1 MDDSKTVR
9 SDDIQVIDPLYARQK
24 EDVATMRASLLACT
38 PNNGITVRKALHN
51 ITVMR
56 VYHQINR
63 IIRFTE
69 LMDKIEAKLYESI
82 ECSLSNMN
90 SSSPST
96 WIQLLKVQ
104 EQLQKTMIE
113 SHKLLQPY
121 LDLEQLEFLNV
132 ITTSDDDSTPQ
143 SYSTMIMAQDAR
155 DKVRTSAQSILQA
168 LTGPNA
174 SAADNSSTEGGGDSD
189 G

>member
-38 PNNGITVRKALHN
+38 PNNGVTVRKALHN

-132 ITTSDDDSTPQ
+132 VTTPDADDSAPQ

-168 LTGPNA
+168 LTGNA
-174 SAADNSSTEGGGDSD
+174 SGAEDSSTEGGGDSD